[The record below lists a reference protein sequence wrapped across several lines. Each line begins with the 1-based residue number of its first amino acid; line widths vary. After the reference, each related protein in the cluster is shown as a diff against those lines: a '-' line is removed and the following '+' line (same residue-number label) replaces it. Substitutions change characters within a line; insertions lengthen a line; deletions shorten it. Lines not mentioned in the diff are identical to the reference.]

1 VSAAGA
7 GSGTAPGMAG
17 GSAAEIARQRLA
29 KARLLVSSLEAGRES
44 EANALARE
52 VAGMRDLGEELGR
65 ITRELHDALAE
76 LRVDPRI
83 SELAANEIPDARE
96 KLSWVLTLTEQAA
109 HTVINAVE
117 EGLPLASRLAAHDTA
132 DEPLRADAQRLH
144 QLLSD
149 ILMAQSFQDL
159 TGQAIRRVIEVSGEL
174 EKQLALL
181 LHRSGARAGEPP
193 AAKGV
198 APGAEKMRGQD
209 EVDDLLSGLGF

>member
-1 VSAAGA
+1 MSAAGI
-7 GSGTAPGMAG
+7 
-17 GSAAEIARQRLA
+17 AEQRLA
-29 KARLLVSSLEAGRES
+29 KARLLVSCLEAGKES

-52 VAGMRDLGEELGR
+52 IAGMRDLGEELGR

-83 SELAANEIPDARE
+83 SELASNEIPDARE

-117 EGLPLASRLAAHDTA
+117 EGLPVASRISANGAADA
-132 DEPLRADAQRLH
+132 ALRADGQRLH

-181 LHRSGARAGEPP
+181 LHRSGARAAETP
-193 AAKGV
+193 AKKCAQ
-198 APGAEKMRGQD
+198 PGAQKLQGQD
-209 EVDDLLSGLGF
+209 EVDALLSGLGF

>member
-1 VSAAGA
+1 MSAQGI
-7 GSGTAPGMAG
+7 
-17 GSAAEIARQRLA
+17 AEQRLA
-29 KARLLVSSLEAGRES
+29 KARLLVSSLEAGKES

-83 SELAANEIPDARE
+83 SELASNEIPDARK

-117 EGLPLASRLAAHDTA
+117 EGLPLASRVAADGSSGTA
-132 DEPLRADAQRLH
+132 SRADGQRLH
-144 QLLSD
+144 KLLSD

-181 LHRSGARAGEPP
+181 LHRSGARAAEVP
-193 AAKGV
+193 AQKTV
-198 APGAEKMRGQD
+198 QPGAERVQDQD
-209 EVDDLLSGLGF
+209 EVDALLSDLGF